1 MNNVISSIHQT
12 SFNTLYMYPLNATV
26 RQHLS
31 VSIMTKADGR
41 C

>member
-1 MNNVISSIHQT
+1 MSTVISSIHQA
-12 SFNTLYMYPLNATV
+12 SFNTLFMYPLNATV
-26 RQHLS
+26 RQNLS